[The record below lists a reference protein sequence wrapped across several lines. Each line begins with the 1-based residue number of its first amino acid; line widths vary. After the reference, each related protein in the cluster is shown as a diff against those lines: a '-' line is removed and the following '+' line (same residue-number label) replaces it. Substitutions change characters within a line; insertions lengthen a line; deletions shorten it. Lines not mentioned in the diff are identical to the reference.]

1 MACARRPGTVNLAA
15 HALLE
20 FQKRDGKVNL
30 RTIAVTLANQRL
42 NFAFD
47 KVYTPSK
54 SPSAFIMAMTALR
67 HVFW

>member
-1 MACARRPGTVNLAA
+1 MNLAA

-20 FQKRDGKVNL
+20 FQKTNGKINL
-30 RTIAVTLANQRL
+30 RTVAVTLANQRL
-42 NFAFD
+42 NYAFGN
-47 KVYTPSK
+47 VYTPSK